1 MRSVNKTKII
11 GYLTLSAG
19 IAAIALDLLLDS
31 IRGQSFDLGMGQI
44 LLLIPGALIA
54 IFGFLLAGS
63 RPKETFAKIWIFL
76 RSDAFLTATLI
87 VIFTLF
93 ALLFFLGKW
102 EGLTPSSELWSDSA
116 LIAGYGAAYDHP
128 ENFTGD
134 LILSNPDHYAP
145 YKLFLLPLVSIL
157 TRLTGDYSLSLLIF
171 LPVSMFLQLL
181 GFYLLG
187 RKLFKHKILA
197 VILPLLC
204 AVNIQYGAS
213 DYWGFFTDPQPRF
226 LYQAVL
232 PYLFLFFFSVKSKP
246 KFWPLVMFAAGLAG
260 FIHMLSGPAV
270 AFMIWASL
278 FFCKPSQ
285 LSYLK
290 LILYQALNALVYLA
304 TALPVILV
312 YLTISRSPADAAGGM
327 AGKTAGFAANLA
339 VILPRVREVISTYLH
354 TLIQYWI
361 LIPVLISVILVLWIN
376 KAQKWRLILLL
387 IWLAA
392 LYFVALGMPII
403 IQVILGEYQM
413 VPLSAELI
421 RDLRY
426 TFPIFFII
434 ILLGVEGIFSFLHE
448 KKKKYRLLATV
459 LLLAVLGF
467 WLNNSDNIFN
477 RSPYYYE
484 NMIRKEV
491 ACIKEEKLF
500 CPMSSRVDAEDT
512 LIFIREHTAISDKV
526 LSIPNFQLAEQI
538 RYGGLRTSVLVIGD
552 SSRLEYT
559 ETPIGPL
566 SEVYQEYNVLANPE
580 KSIELDKFVTFACKL
595 DADYLLVDE
604 TISPE
609 VIQGNDRIQL
619 EMHNDTYKVVK
630 ITDCLH

>member
-1 MRSVNKTKII
+1 MRSVNKTKIL
-11 GYLTLSAG
+11 GYLAFFAG
-19 IAAIALDLLLDS
+19 IVVIALDLLLDS
-31 IRGQSFDLGMGQI
+31 IRGQSFDLGLGQI

-54 IFGFLLAGS
+54 VLGLILAGS
-63 RPKETFAKIWIFL
+63 RPKEVFAKIWNFL
-76 RSDAFLTATLI
+76 RSDAFLTAILI
-87 VIFTLF
+87 VIFALF

-102 EGLTPSSELWSDSA
+102 EGMTPSSELWSDSA

-145 YKLFLLPLVSIL
+145 YKLFLLPLVSVL
-157 TRLTGDYSLSLLIF
+157 TRFTGDYSLSLLIF

-187 RKLFKHKILA
+187 RKLFKSKILA
-197 VILPLLC
+197 VLLPLLC

-232 PYLFLFFFSVKSKP
+232 PYLLLLFFSVKSKP

-270 AFMIWASL
+270 AFMIWAGL

-290 LILYQALNALVYLA
+290 LILYQVLNGLVYLA
-304 TALPVILV
+304 TAMPVILV
-312 YLTISRSPADAAGGM
+312 YLTISRSPADAVGGT
-327 AGKTAGFAANLA
+327 AGKTAGFAANMA
-339 VILPRVREVISTYLH
+339 VILPRVREVIATYLQ

-361 LIPVLISVILVLWIN
+361 IIPAVISVILVLWIY
-376 KAQKWRLILLL
+376 KDQRQRLTLLL
-387 IWLAA
+387 VWLAA
-392 LYFVALGMPII
+392 LYFVALGMPIL
-403 IQVILGEYQM
+403 IQVILGEYHM
-413 VPLSAELI
+413 VPLSVELI

-434 ILLGVEGIFSFLHE
+434 ILLGIEGILALLQDTN
-448 KKKKYRLLATV
+448 KKYQVPAAV
-459 LLLAVLGF
+459 LLLAVLGLWF
-467 WLNNSDNIFN
+467 KNSDNLFS
-477 RSPYYYE
+477 RSPYFYE
-484 NMIRKEV
+484 NMVHKEI
-491 ACIKEEKLF
+491 ACFKEEKLF
-500 CPMSSRVDAEDT
+500 CPMSSRVDAKNA
-512 LIFIREHTAISDKV
+512 LIFIREHTAISDRV
-526 LSIPNFQLAEQI
+526 LAIPNFQLAEQI

-566 SEVYQEYNVLANPE
+566 SEVYQEYNNLANPD
-580 KSIELDKFVTFACKL
+580 KSIELDGFVTFACRL
-595 DADYLLVDE
+595 DADYLLIDE
-604 TISPE
+604 TISPD
-609 VIQGNDRIQL
+609 IIRGNNRVRM
-619 EMHNDTYKVVK
+619 EMQNDTYKVVK
-630 ITDCLH
+630 ITDCVQ